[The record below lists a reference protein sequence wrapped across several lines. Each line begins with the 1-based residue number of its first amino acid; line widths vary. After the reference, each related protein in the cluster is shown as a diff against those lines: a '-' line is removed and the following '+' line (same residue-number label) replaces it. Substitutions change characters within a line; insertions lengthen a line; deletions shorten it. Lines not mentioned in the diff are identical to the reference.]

1 MIKKCF
7 DFFTNAQVNAQD
19 AELVRR
25 VVCKRNHIALR
36 MFSILAMAGFALAT
50 LMGLSSNIDGIAQKV
65 IGYFSG
71 FALSALVFLLNSW
84 LVPRHSK
91 ILPALLFV
99 FEAALY
105 ATGMYLTFVCSP
117 DQLTI
122 TLFAFVLVVPQLFA
136 ERPARVN
143 LLTIVTVSVFVA
155 IYLMTDLKPDSIRKQ
170 EFVNMGIFAFL
181 GIVLGSYVKK
191 ALLERFIFEHREQFV
206 NGQER
211 KIQLQQWKAMADIYV
226 SMVQADLNTD
236 TYFLIRTNEFIQR
249 SVPDSKV
256 GFGKSLVD
264 VMKATTSP
272 EYLEGV
278 LKFVDI
284 STLRDRLKDRRTITH
299 EFKGVNFGWCRAR
312 FIAVRED
319 ENEDLHRVIY
329 VVESINEQKNREE
342 KLTSMA
348 ETDSMTG
355 LYNRQAGSA
364 RIKQLVQENGEGMFC
379 LFDVDKFKSVNDN
392 FGHQAGDEVI
402 IETAAA
408 LRKAFRENDVLMR
421 LGGDEFVAFATNVN
435 TEEVGARIIQ
445 RFFTALNDIRITGHE
460 DYRISV
466 SLGAAFAHKGVLF
479 ETLYE
484 QADACTYES
493 KKILGKSFTFHR
505 G

>member
-50 LMGLSSNIDGIAQKV
+50 LTGLYSDIDGISQKV
-65 IGYFSG
+65 IGYFTG
-71 FALSALVFLLNSW
+71 FALSALVFVLNST
-84 LVPRHSK
+84 LVPK
-91 ILPALLFV
+91 FPKVLPVLLFV

-122 TLFAFVLVVPQLFA
+122 TLFAFVLMVPQLFA

-143 LLTIVTVSVFVA
+143 LLTMVTVIAFVA

-191 ALLERFIFEHREQFV
+191 ALLERFIFEYREQIV
-206 NGQER
+206 NGKER

>member
-36 MFSILAMAGFALAT
+36 MFSILAMAGFAIAT
-50 LMGLSSNIDGIAQKV
+50 LTGLYSDIDGISQKV
-65 IGYFSG
+65 IGYFTG
-71 FALSALVFLLNSW
+71 FALSALVFVLNST
-84 LVPRHSK
+84 LVPK
-91 ILPALLFV
+91 FPKVLPVLLFV

-143 LLTIVTVSVFVA
+143 LLTMVTVIAFVA

-191 ALLERFIFEHREQFV
+191 ALLERFIFEYREQIV
-206 NGQER
+206 NGKER

>member
-50 LMGLSSNIDGIAQKV
+50 LMGLSSNINGIAQKV

-71 FALSALVFLLNSW
+71 FALSALVFVLNST
-84 LVPRHSK
+84 LVPK
-91 ILPALLFV
+91 FPKVLPVLLFV

-143 LLTIVTVSVFVA
+143 LLTIVTVIAFVA

>member
-1 MIKKCF
+1 MIKRWF
-7 DFFTNAQVNAQD
+7 DFFTNALVNPQD
-19 AELVRR
+19 AQLVRR
-25 VVCKRNHIALR
+25 AVFKRNHVALR
-36 MFSILAMAGFALAT
+36 SFSILAMVGFAIAT
-50 LMGLSSNIDGIAQKV
+50 LTGLYSDIDGISQKV
-65 IGYFSG
+65 IGYFTG
-71 FALSALVFLLNSW
+71 FVLSALVFVLNST
-84 LVPRHSK
+84 LVPK
-91 ILPALLFV
+91 FPKVLPVLLFV

-143 LLTIVTVSVFVA
+143 LLTMVTVIAFVA

-272 EYLEGV
+272 EYLDGV

>member
-143 LLTIVTVSVFVA
+143 LLTMVTVIAFVA

-191 ALLERFIFEHREQFV
+191 ALLERYLFEYREQLS
-206 NGQER
+206 NSKER
-211 KIQLQQWKAMADIYV
+211 KAQLQQWKSMADIYV

-236 TYFLIRTNEFIQR
+236 MYSLVRTNEYIQNVVSSDR
-249 SVPDSKV
+249 A
-256 GFGKSLVD
+256 GFKQNLIN
-264 VMKATTSP
+264 VMKATTAP
-272 EYLEGV
+272 EFLDGV
-278 LKFVDI
+278 LEFVDVT
-284 STLRDRLKDRRTITH
+284 TLRERLKDKRTITY
-299 EFKGVNFGWCRAR
+299 EFMGVNFGWCRAR
-312 FIAVRED
+312 FIAVRDSAD
-319 ENEDLHRVIY
+319 EELHRVIY
-329 VVESINEQKNREE
+329 VVENINEQKNREA
-342 KLTSMA
+342 KLATMA
-348 ETDSMTG
+348 ETDAMTG
-355 LYNRQAGSA
+355 LYNRRAGTA
-364 RIKQLVQENGEGMFC
+364 KINELLYNNRDGMLC
-379 LFDVDKFKSVNDN
+379 LFDVDKFKSVNDT
-392 FGHQAGDEVI
+392 FGHQTGDEVI
-402 IETAAA
+402 IAVANA
-408 LRKAFRENDVLMR
+408 MRKAFRDRDILMR
-421 LGGDEFVAFATNVN
+421 LGGDEFVVFATDVK
-435 TEEVGARIIQ
+435 TEEVAARVIQ
-445 RFFTALNDIRITGHE
+445 RFFTILDEIRISNHE

-466 SLGAAFAHKGVLF
+466 SLGATFAQKNVMF
-479 ETLYE
+479 EILYK
-484 QADACTYES
+484 QADDCTYES
-493 KKILGKSFTFHR
+493 KRITGKAFTFFR